1 MTSLFLMVSVTL
13 TAAALREHDMS
24 VLRRNTVPYDEES
37 TEAPYEDLDVDDEA
51 DRTTTTQSHHSTSA
65 EEESNDDYDSEI
77 SEQPTLAVEYSLDQF
92 DFVEPW
98 AEPEPEILY

>member
-1 MTSLFLMVSVTL
+1 MVSVVTL

-51 DRTTTTQSHHSTSA
+51 DRTTTTQSHRSSA
-65 EEESNDDYDSEI
+65 EEESNDDDNSEL